1 MQYVNRRIEVHVAD
15 ALHICIYC
23 CRASA
28 RIAGK
33 AAVNSASSASVMV
46 RAGAM
51 RTVRASGALTMNLA
65 AQALGQSDGVWQ
77 VLAGGFTGVFGPAAS
92 TTHVGL
98 DLVHDQQGALL
109 AGEFA
114 GTGEVTCEQRQD
126 AGLPLDGFD
135 DEGSDVVGQIFFE
148 GFEGSGY
155 MFDAGGKRFE
165 GLTVGGLPGEGKS
178 PDSSPVEAVV
188 MRARVPR
195 SSTCWAS
202 CFWSVWSPSRQ

>member
-1 MQYVNRRIEVHVAD
+1 
-15 ALHICIYC
+15 
-23 CRASA
+23 
-28 RIAGK
+28 
-33 AAVNSASSASVMV
+33 
-46 RAGAM
+46 M

-77 VLAGGFTGVFGPAAS
+77 VLAGEFTGVFEPAAS

-109 AGEFA
+109 AGEFT

-188 MRARVPR
+188 KGEDGAFAVEVTVAAGKFIGSFVGFSAGVAEKDFAIIGAQVTQQAVGQRDLLGAGEEVRDVG
-195 SSTCWAS
+195 
-202 CFWSVWSPSRQ
+202 